1 MWVAYLHVQE
11 ALVGTPGEDSF
22 HVGAG
27 AVAVEVVA
35 SGKAAD

>member
-1 MWVAYLHVQE
+1 M
-11 ALVGTPGEDSF
+11 GTLGEDSF

-27 AVAVEVVA
+27 AAAVEVVVA